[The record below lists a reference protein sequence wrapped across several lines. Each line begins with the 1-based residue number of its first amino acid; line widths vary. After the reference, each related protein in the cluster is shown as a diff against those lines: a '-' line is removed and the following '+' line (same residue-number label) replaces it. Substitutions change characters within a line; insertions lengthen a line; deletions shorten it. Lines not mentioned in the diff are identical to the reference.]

1 MATAIYL
8 NRKLNETNIN
18 IGDVQKVVVEEIKD
32 YIEVGTCCRTIT
44 VFTDDG
50 IYSIHLE
57 GAEKCLALKDPEPD
71 EVRLT

>member
-18 IGDVQKVVVEEIKD
+18 IGDVQKIVVEEIKEFRQGGFH
-32 YIEVGTCCRTIT
+32 YRIIS

-57 GAEKCLALKDPEPD
+57 GSEQELALKEAEPD
-71 EVRLT
+71 